1 MYFDFDSANMFKSG
15 LSDVEDLFEPKDNI
29 KTEKYLNKI
38 MEKLLDFQKKTYC
51 LEYVIVPRRVAVS
64 VNLAFFQ
71 MFMVYVFLIDQ

>member
-15 LSDVEDLFEPKDNI
+15 LSDVEDLFEPKENI